1 MCDAVLLKSNVEPV
15 QWLCA
20 GSAWSPGA
28 ALAKAALLAGVPGAR
43 AGTRT
48 VNVECAC
55 PLLLIQG
62 SVNSGADCGSV
73 ALRAVSG

>member
-1 MCDAVLLKSNVEPV
+1 MLLKSNVEPV

-28 ALAKAALLAGVPGAR
+28 ALAKAALPAALPGAR

-48 VNVECAC
+48 VNLGCAC
-55 PLLLIQG
+55 PLQLVQG
-62 SVNSGADCGSV
+62 SVNSRADCGSV